1 MIRVAG
7 RTAAALAGACSALTP
22 LNAQNA
28 SATARAEAGDPAG
41 GVEFWAS
48 TDSDHTD
55 VVKLLARILWDFER
69 PDQYQGIAV
78 ERAWFRPQGQ
88 HVRTENRAYL
98 DFAGDAGAK
107 WRWRARVG
115 TNGHNLLG
123 SASLRSADW
132 SKELFIEREIVETP
146 LGLDKGIYYTFA
158 GASMDLP
165 AGERD
170 TFNAMAGIQEFT
182 GRNVR
187 LHLRG
192 TFVHVARPKLGLSLQ
207 LRTRYFHSTVPH
219 EFDYYSPRAF
229 FQAVPV
235 VQMRRFDRSG
245 WMYLAALGYG
255 AQKATGSRWQAARLA
270 DLRIESPARSRKL
283 QAFVQLQYSNNSLNA
298 GAGNYH
304 YVLARLGLTAKLN

>member
-1 MIRVAG
+1 MMRTAG
-7 RTAAALAGACSALTP
+7 RSAAALIGCAALTP

-28 SATARAEAGDPAG
+28 SATGVQAG
-41 GVEFWAS
+41 GPAVGTEIWAS

-55 VVKLLARILWDFER
+55 VVKLLARALWDFDR
-69 PDQYQGIAV
+69 PDQYRGIAV

-88 HVRTENRAYL
+88 HVRTQNRAYL
-98 DFAGDAGAK
+98 DLAGDAGAK

-115 TNGHNLLG
+115 TNGHDVLG
-123 SASLRSADW
+123 SATFRAADW
-132 SKELFIEREIVETP
+132 SKEFFVEREIVETP

-165 AGERD
+165 ASERD
-170 TFNAMAGIQEFT
+170 TFNATAGIQEFT

-192 TFVHVARPKLGLSLQ
+192 TYVHVARPKLGLSLQ

-219 EFDYYSPRAF
+219 EFDYYSPRDF

-270 DLRIESPARSRKL
+270 DLRIESPAHSRKL

-304 YVLARLGLTAKLN
+304 YVLARLGLTARLH